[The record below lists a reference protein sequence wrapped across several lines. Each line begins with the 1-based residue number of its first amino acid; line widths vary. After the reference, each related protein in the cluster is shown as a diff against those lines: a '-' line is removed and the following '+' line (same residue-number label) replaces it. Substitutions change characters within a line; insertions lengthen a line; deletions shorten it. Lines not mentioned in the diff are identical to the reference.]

1 MRLSL
6 DGSLLRGASPASVAE
21 RVRLVLETRPGRI
34 PWHPEFGC
42 DLDPILGRALT
53 IELVSEVQMR
63 IKSALS
69 RFLPD
74 LSITRLEVRIQTDLG
89 ADMRSRRLPI
99 AEASLVPFGANAM
112 LDIEIELQTPAG
124 PVRLQLEVP
133 S

>member
-6 DGSLLRGASPASVAE
+6 DGSLLRGAPPTSVAD

-42 DLDPILGRALT
+42 DLDPVVGRALT
-53 IELVSEVQMR
+53 IERVGEVRMR
-63 IKSALS
+63 IQNALN

-74 LSITRLEVRIQTDLG
+74 LLVTRLDVRVQTDLG

-112 LDIEIELQTPAG
+112 LDIELELQTPAG

>member
-6 DGSLLRGASPASVAE
+6 DGSMLRGAQPVGVAD

-34 PWHPEFGC
+34 PWRPEFGC
-42 DLDPILGRALT
+42 DLDPVVGKALT
-53 IELVSEVQMR
+53 IERVGEVKIRVQA
-63 IKSALS
+63 ALN

-74 LSITRLEVRIQTDLG
+74 LIISRLEVRVRTDLG

-112 LDIEIELQTPAG
+112 LDIELELQTPTG
-124 PVRLQLEVP
+124 PVRLQMEVP

>member
-6 DGSLLRGASPASVAE
+6 DGSLLRGAPPASVAD

-42 DLDPILGRALT
+42 DLDPVVGRALT
-53 IELVSEVQMR
+53 IERVGEVRMR
-63 IKSALS
+63 IQNALN

-74 LSITRLEVRIQTDLG
+74 LLVTRLEVRIQTDLG

-112 LDIEIELQTPAG
+112 LDIELELQTPAG